1 MSKQEKEYEGDDVN
15 PLENMMSQLENA
27 REHIDISDDVFER
40 LRYPDRVAEFN
51 IPVRTDDGSVESFT
65 AYRCQHDDARGP
77 YKGGIRYHPNV
88 SRDEVTA
95 LAGWMTWKTAVV
107 GLPFGGAKGG
117 VVCDPKEMS
126 DREVEG
132 LTRRYTKA
140 MRSLIGPDKDI
151 PAPDV
156 NTGPQTM
163 AWMMDTYS
171 IHNDYTIPGVVTGKP
186 VEVGGS
192 EGRSTATGTGVYM
205 LAEKVA
211 EYYDRPLRDATVAVQ
226 GFGNVGRVAAR
237 LLDEAGADVVAV
249 SDSAGGIYDPDG
261 LDIAD
266 VERHK
271 DETGQVTE
279 YAGTNAVSNEE
290 LLTLDVDA
298 LIPAALENAVDASI
312 ADDVEAEFVLEAANG
327 PTTDEANSTLV
338 ERGVRIFPDILAN
351 AGGVIVSYLEWVQ
364 NTQRYSWTKD
374 EVHEKLDDRMTESFE
389 RVMEAHESI
398 DTDCLRTAAYT
409 VALER
414 VAEAH
419 DTRGLYP

>member
-1 MSKQEKEYEGDDVN
+1 M
-15 PLENMMSQLENA
+15 
-27 REHIDISDDVFER
+27 R
-40 LRYPDRVAEFN
+40 
-51 IPVRTDDGSVESFT
+51 
-65 AYRCQHDDARGP
+65 
-77 YKGGIRYHPNV
+77 
-88 SRDEVTA
+88 
-95 LAGWMTWKTAVV
+95 
-107 GLPFGGAKGG
+107 KGG

-211 EYYDRPLRDATVAVQ
+211 EHYGRPLRDATVAVQ

-312 ADDVEAEFVLEAANG
+312 ADDVDAEFVLEAANG
-327 PTTDEANSTLV
+327 PTTDEANSALV

>member
-1 MSKQEKEYEGDDVN
+1 MSKEEMEYEGDEVN
-15 PLENMMSQLENA
+15 PLENMMSQLRNA
-27 REHIDISDDVFER
+27 REHIDISDNVFER
-40 LRYPDRVAEFN
+40 LRFPDRVAEFN
-51 IPVRTDDGSVESFT
+51 IPVRMDDGSVESFT

-163 AWMMDTYS
+163 AWIMDTYS
-171 IHNDYTIPGVVTGKP
+171 IHHDYTIPGVVTGKP
-186 VEVGGS
+186 VELGGS
-192 EGRSTATGTGVYM
+192 AGRSTATGTGVFM

-211 EYYDRPLRDATVAVQ
+211 EYYGNELSDSTVAVQ
-226 GFGNVGRVAAR
+226 GFGNAGSVAAR
-237 LLDEAGADVVAV
+237 LLDDSGADVVAV
-249 SDSAGGIYDPDG
+249 TDSAGGIHDPDG
-261 LDIAD
+261 LDIAE

-271 DETGQVTE
+271 AETGQVTGYE
-279 YAGTNAVSNEE
+279 GATGITNEG
-290 LLTLDVDA
+290 LLTLDVDV
-298 LIPAALENAVDASI
+298 LIPAALENAIDATV
-312 ADDVEAEFVLEAANG
+312 ADDVRADYIIEAANG
-327 PTTDEANSTLV
+327 PTTDEANTALV

-364 NTQRYSWTKD
+364 NTQRFSWSEQEVRANLD
-374 EVHEKLDDRMTESFE
+374 ERMTESFE
-389 RVMEAHESI
+389 RVMEAHESV
-398 DTDCLRTAAYT
+398 DTDCIRTAAYT
-409 VALER
+409 VALRR
-414 VAEAH
+414 VAETH
-419 DTRGLYP
+419 EMRGLYP

>member
-1 MSKQEKEYEGDDVN
+1 MSKEEKRYEGDELN
-15 PLENMMSQLENA
+15 PLENMMSQLRNA
-27 REHIDISDDVFER
+27 REHIDITDDIFER

-51 IPVRTDDGSVESFT
+51 IPVRMDDESVESFT
-65 AYRCQHDDARGP
+65 AYRCQHDDALGP
-77 YKGGIRYHPNV
+77 YKGGIRYHGNV

-95 LAGWMTWKTAVV
+95 LAGWMTWKNAVV

-117 VVCDPKEMS
+117 VVCNPKEMS

-163 AWMMDTYS
+163 AWIMDTYS
-171 IHNDYTIPGVVTGKP
+171 IHHDYTIPGVVTGKP
-186 VEVGGS
+186 VELGGS
-192 EGRSTATGTGVYM
+192 AGRSTATGTGVSM
-205 LAEKVA
+205 LADSVA
-211 EYYDRPLRDATVAVQ
+211 DYYGKSIYDATVAVQ
-226 GFGNVGRVAAR
+226 GFGNAGSVAAR
-237 LLDEAGADVVAV
+237 LLDEKGANVVAV
-249 SDSAGGIYDPDG
+249 NDSAGGIHDPDG

-271 DETGQVTE
+271 AETGQVTE
-279 YAGTNAVSNEE
+279 YGGATAIDNDE
-290 LLTLDVDA
+290 LLTLDVDI
-298 LIPAALENAVDASI
+298 LIPAALENAIDASL
-312 ADDVEAEFVLEAANG
+312 ADDVKADYVLEAANG
-327 PTTDEANSTLV
+327 PTTDKANSILV
-338 ERGVRIFPDILAN
+338 ERGVRILPDILAN

-364 NTQRYSWTKD
+364 NTQRYSWSEEK
-374 EVHEKLDDRMTESFE
+374 VHEKLDDRMTESFG

-398 DTDCLRTAAYT
+398 DTDCVRTAAYT

-414 VAEAH
+414 VAKAH